1 MSKKHH
7 IVARCYDKRNR
18 LLSRAINSY
27 KQTHPIQAKYAEKA
41 GQPARQFLHAEMAA
55 LLKAGTKKVHKIVI
69 ERYYA
74 NGEPA
79 LAKPCPVC
87 SLAIKDW
94 NVKVVEY
101 TK

>member
-1 MSKKHH
+1 MSRKHH
-7 IVARCYDKRNR
+7 IVARCYDKRGK
-18 LLSRAINSY
+18 LISRAINSY

-41 GQPARQFLHAEMAA
+41 NQPSRQFLHAEIAA
-55 LLKAGTKKVHKIVI
+55 LLKAGTKPVYKITI

-87 SLAIKDW
+87 NLAIKDW
-94 NVKVVEY
+94 NVKVIEY